1 MKKIIL
7 FILII
12 LVIFLFF
19 ISCATAKL
27 EKRLDPQSEDFFSKV
42 RYIISKQESK
52 IFLEL
57 PPSEREK
64 FIDDF
69 WERRGP
75 GYKETY
81 YRRIEEANKLFKAG
95 KPGWLTDRGKIY
107 ILFGPPDEVVR
118 NPMGGRGFDPY
129 APPAQNIEGRQQ
141 SATLA
146 LGEKA
151 SEYWI
156 YYTLFTR
163 YRNQIIKLEF
173 VDVDGTGDYRLI
185 TNIYEAL
192 PGGIDSLADPNI
204 ALLHELNKEELEKK
218 GINLLKS
225 LFDFSWEFLKE
236 DNKELNSNL
245 AINIEV
251 PYNQIYFV
259 KEGNRYKSDLNIV
272 TEIKNDADE
281 KIWEFHKDYSFSL
294 TKSEIEED
302 IGLKWTTKI
311 PVTKW
316 LAKGKYSVYINLKN
330 STGNQDRKK
339 LLPLKM

>member
-12 LVIFLFF
+12 ILVIFLLF

-27 EKRLDPQSEDFFSKV
+27 EKRLDPQSEEFFSKV

-64 FIDDF
+64 FIDEF
-69 WERRGP
+69 WERRGTDF
-75 GYKETY
+75 KETY
-81 YRRIEEANKLFKAG
+81 YRRIEQANKLFKAG

-107 ILFGPPDEVVR
+107 TIFGPPDEVVR

-129 APPAQNIEGRQQ
+129 APPAQNVEGRH
-141 SATLA
+141 LA

-156 YYTLFTR
+156 YYNLFTR

-173 VDVDGTGDYRLI
+173 VDVDGSGDYRLI
-185 TNIYEAL
+185 TNPYEAL

-218 GINLLKS
+218 GINLLKQ
-225 LFDFSWEFLKE
+225 LFDFNWFFLKE
-236 DNKELNSNL
+236 ENKELNSNL
-245 AINIEV
+245 LINIEV
-251 PYNQIYFV
+251 PYKYIYFV
-259 KEGNRYKSDLNIV
+259 KEKNLYKSDLNILI
-272 TEIKNDADE
+272 EIKNEADE
-281 KIWEFHKDYSFSL
+281 KIWEFQKDYSLSL
-294 TKSEIEED
+294 TKNEIEND
-302 IGLKWTTKI
+302 IGLKWQIKI
-311 PVTKW
+311 PLTKW
-316 LAKGKYSVYINLKN
+316 LAKGKYSVYIDLKN

-339 LLPLKM
+339 LLPLKI